1 MILDPTIEV
10 DGIALW
16 ERGQLHPERFAA
28 TARILDAD
36 PALAAAFR
44 TPAGP
49 VGVEPAQAPA
59 ASAPAA
65 SSPADPATASPF
77 QTSQGA

>member
-28 TARILDAD
+28 TRRVLDGD

-44 TPAGP
+44 APAGP
-49 VGVEPAQAPA
+49 VGVEPAPA
-59 ASAPAA
+59 APVDSFPAD
-65 SSPADPATASPF
+65 SFPADPATS
-77 QTSQGA
+77 SQGA